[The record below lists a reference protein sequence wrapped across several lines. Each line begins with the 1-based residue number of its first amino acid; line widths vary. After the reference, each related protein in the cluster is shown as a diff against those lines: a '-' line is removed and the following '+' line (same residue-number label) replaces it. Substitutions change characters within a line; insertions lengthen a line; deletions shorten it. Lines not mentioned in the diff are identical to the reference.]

1 MTLSEQ
7 PSPAS
12 ISTQQRGFN
21 PSPLSAH
28 TCFYC
33 FSVFAQEGFW
43 CLLFFFPQ
51 SVSNFLCLALGGSS
65 LCSSSEQTSHPKS
78 IQPSPVSLL
87 QENFF
92 RGGLCVKQFI
102 WTCIVGLLL
111 PVRYILDFGA
121 DLNRNMAALLH
132 SSPLAGA
139 GVWVICC
146 CCWSRAS
153 FWVIIGTKHDI
164 SYYHVMWQVVW
175 VTCTNSEWVGTEL
188 VCRRHCPCV
197 EEDEG
202 YLITD
207 TRRNE
212 SLK

>member
-1 MTLSEQ
+1 M
-7 PSPAS
+7 PP
-12 ISTQQRGFN
+12 
-21 PSPLSAH
+21 
-28 TCFYC
+28 
-33 FSVFAQEGFW
+33 
-43 CLLFFFPQ
+43 FFFPPISFKF
-51 SVSNFLCLALGGSS
+51 SVSGTRWEFPVQQQWADLPSKI
-65 LCSSSEQTSHPKS
+65 HPAF
-78 IQPSPVSLL
+78 PSQFVTGKLF
-87 QENFF
+87 Q
-92 RGGLCVKQFI
+92 GGLCVKQFI

-207 TRRNE
+207 ARRNE
-212 SLK
+212 SLKCGRFQYRQNWGEQDICTKPKLRMYLGTELVLKSSNHVCCSC